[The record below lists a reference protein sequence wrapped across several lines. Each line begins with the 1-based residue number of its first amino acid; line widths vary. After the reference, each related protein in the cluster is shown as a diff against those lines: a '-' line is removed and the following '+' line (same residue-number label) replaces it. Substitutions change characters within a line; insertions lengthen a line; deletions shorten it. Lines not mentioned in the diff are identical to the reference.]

1 MTIAQNELEALQN
14 APLFL
19 PRYLQKQ
26 ISITPPIPSHHF
38 EIIQR
43 WQALMAD
50 KTRKHLKG
58 ERKLEGDLTID
69 FFVHILGWHSS
80 TSNNPTLNSQYCI
93 TGETRTPDI
102 ALGRFANHPAEIF
115 IVGEY
120 KGPKTDLDVKQKG
133 EGYQNRTPIEQARNY
148 ASLESNCQFYLVTN
162 MTEWRLYARNSSP
175 DRYERWFLADLC
187 DPAHYWR
194 FTALLSETVILN
206 SQTLGWLQESEQQ
219 DKEITRALY
228 SEYQKM
234 RWDSIV
240 SLAEAYPHLNA
251 LES

>member
-26 ISITPPIPSHHF
+26 ISITPPIPPNHL

-43 WQALMAD
+43 WQALMVD

-80 TSNNPTLNSQYCI
+80 TSNNPTLNSQYSI
-93 TGETRTPDI
+93 TSETRTPDI

-120 KGPKTDLDVKQKG
+120 KGPKTDLDIKQKG
-133 EGYQNRTPIEQARNY
+133 EGYQNRTPVEQARNY

-162 MTEWRLYARNSSP
+162 MTEWRLYP
-175 DRYERWFLADLC
+175 HVC
-187 DPAHYWR
+187 AHGN
-194 FTALLSETVILN
+194 TQTLQALLVSELRSSFRPRGFIRLLLRN
-206 SQTLGWLQESEQQ
+206 RIASAQNGRLSGLYIQQHFLQ
-219 DKEITRALY
+219 DRFGRTIAP
-228 SEYQKM
+228 
-234 RWDSIV
+234 I
-240 SLAEAYPHLNA
+240 
-251 LES
+251 